1 MRMRA
6 KDAAAGIMMVLAVV
20 AVRAAGD
27 LSLLP
32 ADGFVQGW
40 SKDGAAKVYEGEA
53 LYDHIDGGGEA
64 FLEMGFEACTVQ
76 RYRRGPETL
85 TVEIYRMADPA
96 AALGIYWANCGRET
110 PDPSFAERHTVGR
123 NQILMD
129 KGADYVV
136 ATGPEPAPGLPRVL
150 VAAARAVADKIPAA
164 EPPPCLTLLPKE
176 GLEPR
181 SVRILRGPIGMQAMV
196 SLGEGDVLLLGR
208 TVTAVAGEYK
218 DKDGALRTLIV
229 AEYPTAAAA
238 DGALRHLVEHLDSAC
253 SILSAGDG
261 HLVFK
266 DYKGQFGLA
275 TTAGRTLTIQT
286 GLAKEPAR

>member
-6 KDAAAGIMMVLAVV
+6 KGVAAGIMMVLAAV
-20 AVRAAGD
+20 AARAAGD

-32 ADGFVQGW
+32 ADGFVHGW

-76 RYRRGPETL
+76 RYRRGPESL

-96 AALGIYWANCGRET
+96 AALGTYWANCGRET

-123 NQILMD
+123 NQILME

-136 ATGPEPAPGLPRVL
+136 ATGPEATPGLSKVL
-150 VAAARAVADKIPAA
+150 VAAARAVADKIPAG
-164 EPPPCLTLLPKE
+164 EPPLCLALLPKE
-176 GLEPR
+176 GLMPL
-181 SVRILRGPIGMQAMV
+181 STRILRGPIGMQAMV
-196 SLGEGDVLLLGR
+196 TLGEGDVLLLGR

-218 DKDGALRTLIV
+218 DKDGATRTLIV
-229 AEYPTAAAA
+229 AEYPTASSAG
-238 DGALRHLVEHLDSAC
+238 GALRHLIEHLDTAC

-266 DYKGQFGLA
+266 DYKSQFGLA
-275 TTAGRTLTIQT
+275 ATEGRKLTIQT
-286 GLAKEPAR
+286 GLAKEPAL